1 MNPGSPFDRI
11 ALPPLASLAGLASG
25 KGRGARLFIL
35 IYHQVLEGPDPMRPG
50 EVDEAAF
57 TWQMALLA
65 RHFRVLPLA
74 EGVRRLREG
83 TLPRRAVAITFDDG
97 YRNNYS
103 RALPI
108 LERFG
113 LPATF
118 FVATGF
124 LDGGRMW
131 NDTVI
136 ETLRRTRREEVAL
149 PEYGLP
155 TLRLDSMGSRCRAA
169 HQIIDAIKHLPFDE
183 RAARVETIARLADD
197 LPDDL
202 MMTSDQV
209 RDLARRGME
218 VGGHTVNHPIL
229 SRLDDDAARREIHE
243 GKEHLAD
250 LIRKPV
256 QLFAYPNGKP
266 GRDYTER
273 DVGLVREAGFEA
285 AVSTTP
291 GASCRQ
297 DDVFQLRRF
306 TPWDPSPWRFVAR
319 MAQYYRMAPAA

>member
-1 MNPGSPFDRI
+1 MKPGSPFDRI

-74 EGVRRLREG
+74 EGVRRLQEG

-97 YRNNYS
+97 YRNNHS

-136 ETLRRTRREEVAL
+136 ETLRRTRREEIVL
-149 PEYGLP
+149 PEYGLSA
-155 TLRLDSMGSRCRAA
+155 LRLDSMADRCRAA
-169 HQIIDAIKHLPFDE
+169 QRIIDAIKHLPFDE
-183 RAARVETIARLADD
+183 RTARVETIAQLADG

-202 MMTSDQV
+202 MMTSEQV
-209 RDLARRGME
+209 RDLVRRGME

-229 SRLDDDAARREIHE
+229 SRLDDDAARREIQE
-243 GKEHLAD
+243 GRDHLAE
-250 LIRKPV
+250 LTGGPV
-256 QLFAYPNGKP
+256 RLFAYPNGKP
-266 GRDYTER
+266 GRDYIER
-273 DVGLVREAGFEA
+273 DVRLVCEAGFEA
-285 AVSTTP
+285 AVSTLP
-291 GASCRQ
+291 GASSS
-297 DDVFQLRRF
+297 DEDMLQLRRF
-306 TPWDPSPWRFVAR
+306 TPWDRIPWRFAAR
-319 MAQYYRMAPAA
+319 MARYYRVAQPA